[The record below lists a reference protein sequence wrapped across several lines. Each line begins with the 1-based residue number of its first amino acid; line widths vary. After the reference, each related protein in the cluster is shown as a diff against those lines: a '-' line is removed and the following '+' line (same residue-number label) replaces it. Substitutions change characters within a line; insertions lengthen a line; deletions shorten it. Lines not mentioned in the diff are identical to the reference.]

1 MSLFRKNNLFSNL
14 AKIFSASVLAHAIT
28 LAFSPVFTRLYLPEA
43 FGLLAF
49 VLSVSNPFSSFS
61 TFRLEQ
67 AVVLPKEKIEANT
80 IANAV
85 IFINTF
91 FSILLFV
98 FIIAAGNKLFEKNFN
113 TLVFIPLIVLVS
125 GFQMPLN
132 SWLQREKKYSQIAH
146 AKLIQTICIAV
157 FSILAYW
164 INHNLGLLIGYLM
177 GWIVYSCYMYF
188 QASKNDFKFHFSN
201 FLNTVKSTLINY
213 KEFPI
218 YHVLPSVAVSFTLS
232 IPVFYFNTC
241 YSETEVGWF
250 NFSRQ
255 LLLVPVSLITA
266 AFSQVYYARVV
277 ELKNHRKKVFPEFV
291 KLIQML
297 FAIALA
303 MYLMIHFGG
312 EFLFAII
319 FGTNWAE
326 SGTYASVLVISA
338 ALQLI
343 VWPLNTL
350 PVALGKI
357 KYNSLFQIAHFL
369 LTLSL
374 YFIKNV
380 KAIEF
385 IYFVVIVDVIFYS
398 IYFAFII
405 YQVKAH
411 DKA

>member
-1 MSLFRKNNLFSNL
+1 MSFFRKNNLFSNL
-14 AKIFSASVLAHAIT
+14 AKIFSATVLAHAVT

-67 AVVLPKEKIEANT
+67 AVVLPKAKNEANT
-80 IANAV
+80 IANTV
-85 IFINTF
+85 ILINTF
-91 FSILLFV
+91 FSFLLFV
-98 FIIAAGNKLFEKNFN
+98 FIIAVGDTLFEKKLS

-132 SWLQREKKYSQIAH
+132 SWLQREKKYTQIAH

-164 INHNLGLLIGYLM
+164 INKNLGLLIGYLI
-177 GWIVYSCYMYF
+177 GWIVYSYYMFY
-188 QASKNDFKFHFSN
+188 QASNNEFKLQFSN
-201 FLNTVKSTLINY
+201 FLNAVKNTLNNY
-213 KEFPI
+213 KEFPV

-255 LLLVPVSLITA
+255 ILLVPVSLITA

-277 ELKNHRKKVFPEFV
+277 ELKNHRKKVFPEFIR
-291 KLIQML
+291 LLQLL
-297 FAIALA
+297 FAIALI
-303 MYLMIHFGG
+303 MFLLIHFGG
-312 EFLFAII
+312 EFLFTMI

-326 SGTYASVLVISA
+326 SGIYASVLVISA

-380 KAIEF
+380 NAIEF
-385 IYFVVIVDVIFYS
+385 IYFVVAIDAVFYTA
-398 IYFAFII
+398 YFLFILF
-405 YQVKAH
+405 QVKVH

>member
-1 MSLFRKNNLFSNL
+1 MSFFRKNNLFSNL
-14 AKIFSASVLAHAIT
+14 AKIFSATVLAQAVT

-67 AVVLPKEKIEANT
+67 AVVLPKEKSEANN
-80 IANAV
+80 IANVV

-91 FSILLFV
+91 FSIFLFV
-98 FIIAAGNKLFEKNFN
+98 FIIAGGETLFEKNVS

-132 SWLQREKKYSQIAH
+132 SWLQREKKYTQIAH
-146 AKLIQTICIAV
+146 AKLIQTISIAI
-157 FSILAYW
+157 FSILSYW
-164 INHNLGLLIGYLM
+164 INNNLGLLIGYLI
-177 GWIVYSCYMYF
+177 GWIVYSWYMYF
-188 QASKNDFKFHFSN
+188 QARKNDFKFQFSN
-201 FLNTVKSTLINY
+201 FFNAVKSTLINY
-213 KEFPI
+213 KEFPV
-218 YHVLPSVAVSFTLS
+218 YHTLPSVAVSFTLS
-232 IPVFYFNTC
+232 IPVFYFNTW
-241 YSETEVGWF
+241 YSETEMGWF

-255 LLLVPVSLITA
+255 LLLVPVSLVTA

-277 ELKNHRKKVFPEFV
+277 ELKNHQKKVFPEFI
-291 KLIQML
+291 KLIQLL
-297 FAIALA
+297 FIIALA
-303 MYLMIHFGG
+303 MFLLIHFGG
-312 EFLFAII
+312 EFLFVMI
-319 FGTNWAE
+319 FGDNWAE
-326 SGTYASVLVISA
+326 SGNYASVLVISA

-357 KYNSLFQIAHFL
+357 KYNSLLQTAHFL

-380 KAIEF
+380 NTIEF
-385 IYFVVIVDVIFYS
+385 IYFVVAIDAVFYTS
-398 IYFAFII
+398 YFLFIL
-405 YQVKAH
+405 YQVKVH

>member
-14 AKIFSASVLAHAIT
+14 AKIFSATVLAHAVT

-67 AVVLPKEKIEANT
+67 AVVLPKEKSEANT

-91 FSILLFV
+91 FSILLFL
-98 FIIAAGNKLFEKNFN
+98 FINAGGDTLFEKNVS

-132 SWLQREKKYSQIAH
+132 SWLQREKKYTQIAH

-164 INHNLGLLIGYLM
+164 INHNLGLLIGYLI
-177 GWIVYSCYMYF
+177 GWTVYSWYMYY
-188 QASKNDFKFHFSN
+188 QASKNEFKLQFSN

-218 YHVLPSVAVSFTLS
+218 FHVLPSVAVSFTLS
-232 IPVFYFNTC
+232 IPVFYFNTW

-255 LLLVPVSLITA
+255 LLLVPVSLVTA

-277 ELKNHRKKVFPEFV
+277 ELKNHRKKVFPEFI
-291 KLIQML
+291 KLIQL
-297 FAIALA
+297 LIAIALA
-303 MYLMIHFGG
+303 MFLVIHFGG
-312 EFLFAII
+312 EYLFATI
-319 FGTNWAE
+319 FGDNWAE
-326 SGTYASVLVISA
+326 SGIYASVLVISA

-357 KYNSLFQIAHFL
+357 KYNSLFQTTHFL
-369 LTLSL
+369 LTLSV

-380 KAIEF
+380 NAIEF
-385 IYFVVIVDVIFYS
+385 IYFVVAIDAVFYTA
-398 IYFAFII
+398 YFLFIL
-405 YQVKAH
+405 YQVKVH